1 MIVGSRPMAVVLW
14 QLIEHYLILQEMAQ
28 LRMEL
33 SKLKKQIRRMQNEN
47 NPGPVAAALA
57 KTAKPLTSKN

>member
-1 MIVGSRPMAVVLW
+1 MNVGVVNGSGAMATLT
-14 QLIEHYLILQEMAQ
+14 IILQEMTQ

-33 SKLKKQIRRMQNEN
+33 SKQKKQIRRMQNEN

-57 KTAKPLTSKN
+57 KTTKPLTSKN